1 MLRARLA
8 GATRAAVPLTVAA
21 VMVSMLGACGSKRVL
36 MPPRIDLTG
45 YNRLGLVTFTIEN
58 AEGDALNRLATDRF
72 MTDVLEG
79 QQGIEI
85 LELGEAEALLA
96 EIGETQLG
104 PRAAQRIGDQY
115 GVPAVFIGHLT
126 VSDVKPRGSLAG
138 ISLPRVEATVS
149 VDLTVRLLST
159 ESGGT
164 TWSRRGHAEE
174 VVGQVGLAGGDVYF
188 SAEDPEEAYGRLVDA
203 LVYEVTRD
211 LRPAWVKQ

>member
-1 MLRARLA
+1 MA
-8 GATRAAVPLTVAA
+8 PLTVAA
-21 VMVSMLGACGSKRVL
+21 VMLAAVGACSSKRVL
-36 MPPRIDLTG
+36 VPPRIDLSG
-45 YNRLGLVTFTIEN
+45 YNRLGLVGFTIEN

-72 MTDVLEG
+72 MTNVLEG

-85 LELGEAEALLA
+85 LELGEADALLA

-104 PRAAQRIGDQY
+104 PRAAQRIGDEY
-115 GVPAVFIGHLT
+115 GVPAVFMGHLT
-126 VSDVKPRGSLAG
+126 VSDVKPRGRLAG
-138 ISLPRVEATVS
+138 ISVPHVEATVS

-164 TWSRRGHAEE
+164 TWSKRGHAE
-174 VVGQVGLAGGDVYF
+174 YF
-188 SAEDPEEAYGRLVDA
+188 SAEHPEEAYGRLVDA